1 LILILMFCF
10 ALAGAGESVGPVGS
24 NVAWRELRHNAKAAE
39 DSGDF
44 QAAEQYYLQAV
55 QAAVDGGDPAGQF
68 VVAEQLG
75 QLYWKMDNAPA
86 AITYMRMALTVV
98 RRISPADSEQ
108 KGTALSNLGVV
119 LSDTGLLNEAEEC
132 LSEAL
137 RIFENLGSHEKLPAT
152 YDAFALTEICRGK
165 YAVAEE
171 YVKKSLAIQE
181 EHGLENIITARCLDT
196 LARIYATV
204 GRIQDAEE
212 VSAHAEAIFRRN
224 LPSANL
230 DLIQCLDTKATLLFQ
245 QQRVS
250 EAERLWKSTIDA
262 ARIEQPA
269 LVLVDL
275 PYHLSELYVET
286 KQYGKAEELLE
297 QLLRF
302 QPNGRPNALTRALVE
317 GQLAYALMLQQKNE
331 RADVLFHSA
340 ISTVAASSGN
350 GSLAYALMCLRYAKL
365 KARHKDWREAAR
377 YLERGLKI
385 ESDVIPQSSA
395 IAEAL
400 ELSAQIYGKLR
411 RHDDAKDCLN
421 RARAIR
427 AAIENPQAGSTV
439 DVGVLAAEM
448 R

>member
-1 LILILMFCF
+1 MFYF
-10 ALAGAGESVGPVGS
+10 ALASAGESVGPLGS
-24 NVAWRELRHNAKAAE
+24 NVAWRELRQNANAAE
-39 DSGDF
+39 DSGHF
-44 QAAEQYYLQAV
+44 QVAEQYYLQAI
-55 QAAVDGGDPAGQF
+55 QAAVDGGDPSGQF

-75 QLYWKMDNAPA
+75 QLYWKMDNGPA
-86 AITYMRMALTVV
+86 SLTYLRMAVTVL
-98 RRISPADSEQ
+98 RHYFPADSQ
-108 KGTALSNLGVV
+108 QRGTALTNLGNV
-119 LSDTGLLNEAEEC
+119 LSDTGSLNEAEEN

-137 RIFENLGSHEKLPAT
+137 RIFQSIGSHEKLAAT
-152 YDAFALTEICRGK
+152 YDALALVEICRGK
-165 YAVAEE
+165 YTIAEE
-171 YVKKSLAIQE
+171 HEKTSLAILRE
-181 EHGLENIITARCLDT
+181 YGLENMTTARCLDT

-204 GRIQDAEE
+204 GRIQDAEK
-212 VSAHAEAIFRRN
+212 VSAHAESLFRRN
-224 LPSANL
+224 LPSASV
-230 DLIQCLDTKATLLFQ
+230 DLIQCLDTKATVLFQ
-245 QQRVS
+245 EQRVS

-262 ARIEQPA
+262 ARIEQPT

-297 QLLRF
+297 QLLRP
-302 QPNGRPNALTRALVE
+302 QPNGRPNGLTRALIE

-340 ISTVAASSGN
+340 VSTVAASSGN

-365 KARHKDWREAAR
+365 KARHKDWREAIG
-377 YLERGLKI
+377 YLERGVKI
-385 ESDVIPQSSA
+385 ENDVIPQSSA
-395 IAEAL
+395 MVEAL

-421 RARAIR
+421 RARVIR
-427 AAIENPQAGSTV
+427 AVIENPQRSSTV